1 MVKPKA
7 ASPPVG
13 TRAIASR
20 TPTIASTGG
29 DLRRL
34 TTSTPPDRE
43 LLRHSVADTLAAHK
57 PFVVAFATP
66 KFCASR
72 ACGPTV
78 DIVEAVRR
86 SFARSGVRF
95 IHVEIFEG
103 NDPTRGVNRWVREW
117 RLPTE
122 PWVFVVGGD
131 GRIAAKF
138 EGSVSVRELSRAVR
152 GIV

>member
-1 MVKPKA
+1 M
-7 ASPPVG
+7 
-13 TRAIASR
+13 
-20 TPTIASTGG
+20 
-29 DLRRL
+29 